1 MVISFLTILFL
12 QIMSQLSEK
21 SVEKTPLSRLVGHQK
36 LDSMQAQKLDS
47 MQAQKLDSMQAVGEK
62 KTHEVKGRKYV
73 QNTITGNSQRI
84 SKECF
89 LKHSNY
95 KELKHLGVVVCAYT
109 PTLGN

>member
-47 MQAQKLDSMQAVGEK
+47 MQAVGEK
-62 KTHEVKGRKYV
+62 KTQEVKGRKYV